1 MATAFEKRN
10 AETDWSNVLLQLQS
24 VVKHGIVPNIER
36 GFVLLEEAD
45 AMFEAGGR
53 FDLDDA
59 DAELAAQYA
68 EFKAEFDGWVAL
80 VNTPLEDI
88 GGMTALQLLQAVVDT
103 FQALND
109 ASGGVLGLPVTVP
122 PPSPFVP

>member
-1 MATAFEKRN
+1 MATMLEKRN
-10 AETDWSNVLLQLQS
+10 AQTDWSGVLLTLQS
-24 VVKHGIVPNIER
+24 VIKHGIVPNIER
-36 GFVLLEEAD
+36 GFVLLEEAA

-53 FDLDDA
+53 FDLDDT

-68 EFKAEFDGWVAL
+68 EFKAELDGWLAL
-80 VNTPLEDI
+80 VNTPLDDL
-88 GGMTALQLLQAVVDT
+88 GGMTALELLQAVVDT
-103 FQALND
+103 FTALND